1 MSLENQ
7 LASVRSAI
15 LADIDKSKEVVFKG
29 LLDNPLINNIPE
41 SLFVNYF
48 LPHFI
53 GRGSNPNW
61 VMEWISIAGTPMAE
75 VAVFKDGTN
84 DILFNVPSLL
94 YTNNLFM
101 HKKGGDLGD
110 IFTKFEQINSNLP
123 MNGLTFLLTA
133 LNSKNHEL
141 MSNFNMQGA
150 NAVWL
155 HIFQRYGLVD
165 NQVTATGVVAMPQES
180 LDDFFEFG

>member
-7 LASVRSAI
+7 LQSVRNAI
-15 LADIDKSKEVVFKG
+15 LADIDKSKEIVFKG
-29 LLDNPLINNIPE
+29 LLDNPMINQIPE

-53 GRGSNPNW
+53 GNGNNPNW
-61 VMEWISIAGTPMAE
+61 VMEWISVAGTPMAE

-84 DILFNVPSLL
+84 EILFNVPSLL

-101 HKKGGDLGD
+101 HKRGGDLGD
-110 IFTKFEQINSNLP
+110 IFNKFEQINNNLP
-123 MNGLTFLLTA
+123 QNGLSFLLTA

-150 NAVWL
+150 NTVWM
-155 HIFQRYGLVD
+155 HIFQRYGLIATT
-165 NQVTATGVVAMPQES
+165 QAVTPGPATQQAN
-180 LDDFFEFG
+180 LNDFFEF

>member
-1 MSLENQ
+1 MSLERQ
-7 LASVRSAI
+7 MQGVREAL
-15 LADIDKSKEVVFKG
+15 LADIDKSKKIVFEG
-29 LLDNPLINNIPE
+29 LLDNPLINRIPE
-41 SLFVNYF
+41 SVFVNYF

-53 GRGSNPNW
+53 GRGNNPNW

-84 DILFNVPSLL
+84 EILFNVPSLL

-110 IFTKFEQINSNLP
+110 IFTKFDQINANLP
-123 MNGLTFLLTA
+123 MNGLSFLLSA

-141 MSNFNMQGA
+141 LSNFNMQGA

-155 HIFQRYGLVD
+155 HIFQRYNLVETSAAAPGTMAAPEQ
-165 NQVTATGVVAMPQES
+165 N
-180 LDDFFEFG
+180 LNDFFEF

>member
-1 MSLENQ
+1 MSLERQ
-7 LASVRSAI
+7 MQGVRDAL
-15 LADIDKSKEVVFKG
+15 LADIDKSKKIVFEG
-29 LLDNPLINNIPE
+29 LLDNPLINRIPE

-53 GRGSNPNW
+53 GRGNNPNW
-61 VMEWISIAGTPMAE
+61 VMEWISVAGTPMAE

-84 DILFNVPSLL
+84 EILFNVPSLL

-110 IFTKFEQINSNLP
+110 IFTKFDQINANLP
-123 MNGLTFLLTA
+123 MNGLAFLLNA

-141 MSNFNMQGA
+141 LSNFNMQGA
-150 NAVWL
+150 NSVWL
-155 HIFQRYGLVD
+155 HIFQRYNLVEV
-165 NQVTATGVVAMPQES
+165 NPAATGNVVAEQN
-180 LDDFFEFG
+180 LNDFFEF